1 VSRRVRIWLRI
12 ALGLAALLVLAAI
25 TGVLILRSDW
35 FRDSVRRR
43 IITEIETATGGRAEI
58 GSFDFDWSGLTA
70 TIRPLVLHGK
80 EGPGEPPLLRVE
92 SAQVVLRII
101 SALRRKVDLTAIRIN
116 GLSGRV
122 VVYPDGST
130 NFPVPHGRT
139 PSGKPWAEEL
149 IDLAVGQ
156 YEITNGSF
164 EYDGRNVPINVRG
177 RELRLK
183 LTFDRVAQRY
193 LGELSSE
200 RTHIEGP
207 GSMAPLSVDASAK
220 FAIEKAR
227 IVLDQVRFATKES
240 HAEISGVLDDVMSPH
255 GVLAVKATGS
265 AREIA
270 GWFRAP
276 GGPQGEVTLDGQAT
290 IAFGKTF
297 EYRITGRVNG
307 HRLAYSSGRLH
318 VKNAVARAEVL
329 FTPGSLTLTKL
340 DLNALGSNVKG
351 QATLTQWR
359 DFHVSGEISGLSIRQ
374 AANVGTDRAI
384 AWNGILAGP
393 FDLRGALGQYTTTVQ
408 ANLAI
413 TPVAEGTP
421 LQGHIDIAW
430 DQKAGLVRL
439 GHSWAATPAT
449 RVDVSGTLGQ
459 SLEVLAQSTDLND
472 VLPALA
478 MAGANPPQE
487 FPVKLQNGRAT
498 ASGVVTGPLT
508 NARFT
513 GQTAV
518 TNAVYDGHLIPS
530 FTGSVTADSRE
541 IRVDKL
547 VLDRGATRVEGQL
560 VLTAR
565 NGAFEDAGIA
575 GQLTLRNASV
585 AELTKEFQAGVEVAG
600 TASGTFRIAG
610 TLRKPEAQGTLQ
622 VDKPVGFGEQI
633 DRLTATLRYTANEL
647 DVTAADATAGTG
659 KLHFIANYKHAEN
672 DWKNGSLKFDLSVD
686 GLNMSRVATLV
697 KEVPT
702 VDARVSGKLAGV
714 VKIVKGE
721 IAPEA
726 VNGDLNATGLTYDK
740 RPVGDATAKIETQGN
755 DLKVR
760 ATARVRGVTLNG
772 EGNWKLEGDDPGSG
786 SVVIPRI
793 NLATI
798 NELRNLFVP
807 PSDEQSELP
816 FEGYLEGSAKITLA
830 LRKPAD
836 FRAEVTLAKLQVNA
850 KANQALRLGVQPQDV
865 VLTNEKPVTI
875 ELTSKGAR
883 VTAAQ
888 FTGRDTSI
896 EVSGGVGFGE
906 KSSADLNVRGA
917 VNLVILQLFN
927 PALLARGNA
936 AVMAQVR
943 GSIVDPLVSG
953 RMELQNASLY
963 LGDLP
968 NGIDKANGVVLF
980 DRNRATI
987 ERLTAETGG
996 GIVKLSGFLEFGSTL
1011 VYRLQADA
1019 TQVRVRYPEDVS
1031 TTFNAV
1037 LSLNGTSDNSTL
1049 SGSVTVIRSSFTPR
1063 ADLGQ
1068 ILSQASKPAVAA
1080 ASPDDYLAGMKL
1092 AVRIETSPN
1101 FEFETA
1107 LTRDLHADADLRL
1120 RGTAVRPVLLG
1131 TVSINQ
1137 GEVQMFGNKYTVNRG
1152 EIRFLNPVKLEPTFD
1167 MDLETKARGIVV
1179 NISFSGTAQK
1189 LNVNYSSDPP
1199 LQSREIIALLAT
1211 GRDPKAS
1218 AGLAS
1223 SQVTG
1228 GGLTEV
1234 GNGLLGQA
1242 VAQQLS
1248 SRVQR
1253 FFGASRVKIDPQ
1265 LGGVE
1270 NLPQARLTIEQQVS
1284 KDITLTY
1291 ITNLN
1296 RTQEQLV
1303 RIEYDFSK
1311 TWSAVAVREGNGL
1324 FGIDFQYRK
1333 RFK

>member
-1 VSRRVRIWLRI
+1 VSRRARIWLRI
-12 ALGLAALLVLAAI
+12 VSALAGLFLIVAI

-70 TIRPLVLHGK
+70 TVRPLVLHGK

-92 SAQVVLRII
+92 SAKVVLRII
-101 SALRRKVDLTAIRIN
+101 SALRRKVDLTAIRID

-130 NFPVPHGRT
+130 NFPVPRGRT
-139 PSGKPWAEEL
+139 PSGKTWAQEL

-164 EYDGRNVPINVRG
+164 EYDGRNVPVNIRG
-177 RELRLK
+177 RDLRVK
-183 LTFDRVAQRY
+183 LTFETLAQRY
-193 LGELSSE
+193 VGELSSE

-227 IVLDQVRFATKES
+227 IVLEQVRVATKES
-240 HAEISGVLDDVMSPH
+240 HADISGVLDDVLAPH

-276 GGPQGEVTLDGQAT
+276 GGPYGEVTLDGQAT

-307 HRLAYSSGRLH
+307 HRLAYSTGRLH
-318 VKNAVARAEVL
+318 VQNAIARAEVL
-329 FTPGSLTLTKL
+329 FVPGSLTLHNL
-340 DLNALGSNVKG
+340 DLTALGSNVKG

-374 AANVGTDRAI
+374 AASVGTDRAI
-384 AWNGILAGP
+384 AWNGILGGP
-393 FDLRGALGQYTTTVQ
+393 FDLRGVIGQYATTVQ

-413 TPVAEGTP
+413 KPVAEGTP
-421 LQGHIDIAW
+421 IQGQIDIAW
-430 DQKAGLVRL
+430 DEKAGLVRL

-478 MAGANPPQE
+478 MASENAPKE

-498 ASGVVTGPLT
+498 ASGVVAGPLDHP
-508 NARFT
+508 RFT
-513 GQTAV
+513 GLAAV
-518 TNAVYDGHLIPS
+518 TNAVYEGHLIPS
-530 FTGSVTADSRE
+530 FTGTVAVDERE
-541 IRVDKL
+541 IRVEKL
-547 VLDRGATRVEGQL
+547 VLDRGATRVEGQI

-565 NGAFEDAGIA
+565 NGTFEDAALG
-575 GQLTLRNASV
+575 GQLTLRNASL
-585 AELTKEFQAGVEVAG
+585 AEVTKEFQAGVEVTG
-600 TASGTFRIAG
+600 TASGTFRLAG
-610 TLRKPEAQGTLQ
+610 TLRKPEAQGSVQ
-622 VDKPVGFGEQI
+622 VEKPVGFGEQI

-647 DVTAADATAGTG
+647 DVTAGDATAGTG
-659 KLHFIANYKHAEN
+659 KLHFVANYKHAEN

-686 GLNMSRVATLV
+686 GLNMSRVATV
-697 KEVPT
+697 AKEVPT
-702 VDARVSGKLAGV
+702 IDARVSGKLTGV
-714 VKIVKGE
+714 VKIVKGG
-721 IAPEA
+721 IDPEV

-740 RPVGDATAKIETQGN
+740 RAVGDATAKIETQGP

-760 ATARVRGVTLNG
+760 ATARVRSVTLNA

-786 SVVIPRI
+786 SLVIPRI
-793 NLATI
+793 SLATV

-807 PSDEQSELP
+807 PSDEQPELP
-816 FEGYLEGSAKITLA
+816 FEGYLEGSAKVTVA

-865 VLTNEKPVTI
+865 VLTNEKPVTV

-896 EVSGGVGFGE
+896 EVTGGVGFGE
-906 KSSADLNVRGA
+906 KTPADLNVRGA
-917 VNLVILQLFN
+917 VNLVILQLLN
-927 PALLARGNA
+927 PAMLARGNA
-936 AVMAQVR
+936 AVLAQVR

-987 ERLTAETGG
+987 EKLTAETGG
-996 GIVKLSGFLEFGSTL
+996 GIVKLSGFLEFGSTPA

-1019 TQVRVRYPEDVS
+1019 TSVRVRYPEDVS

-1037 LSLNGTSDNSTL
+1037 LNLSGTSDNSTL
-1049 SGSVTVIRSSFTPR
+1049 SGSVTVIRASFTPR

-1068 ILSQASKPAVAA
+1068 ILSQASKPVPA
-1080 ASPDDYLAGMKL
+1080 ASPDDYLAGMQL
-1092 AVRIETSPN
+1092 NVRVETSPN

-1107 LTRDLHADADLRL
+1107 LTRDLHADAELRL
-1120 RGTAVRPVLLG
+1120 RGTPFRPVLLG
-1131 TVSINQ
+1131 TISINQ

-1152 EIRFLNPVKLEPTFD
+1152 EIRFLNPVKLEPSFD

-1211 GRDPKAS
+1211 GRDPKSS

-1242 VAQQLS
+1242 VSQQLS

-1265 LGGVE
+1265 LSGVE

-1311 TWSAVAVREGNGL
+1311 NWSAVAVREGNGL